1 MIDFDDK
8 TFGFFMVGVK
18 GKVRHRIL
26 HRRRCG
32 LTLVELLVVVG
43 VVSVLAAVV
52 LPSVKT
58 VLTDRKSSQAAIV
71 VRNFIEAA
79 RARAIGKNRAVA
91 VVFERLSSRATV
103 GTNGT
108 YISETATP
116 SPIDPLNPSTNF
128 VPYNA
133 CIRLSLAEEPMP
145 ITEAMLPAQVTITA
159 REPRDGLNPPIPN
172 PGGYLG
178 QDEMLDDD
186 QQDSNGNI
194 IGPMEVRIFRVAS
207 ASNIDLTRVIGESL
221 VNGAEISFGNSN
233 RRFTIVSPYSPNS
246 HRQHASAGDG
256 SIWFSVMNEKGF
268 EGRGERALEPYEEIN
283 PGTVFTTFKIYGKPK
298 PVFSEMVQ
306 LPRGMCIDLSL
317 SGFGGTRRGAS
328 SIPPV
333 NQPVNNPL
341 GAKDDLTDYRVRFAS
356 DWIGNEMR
364 PLAPEQLRPVY
375 VVFSKEGQLSHVWAN
390 NRRIAGDTN
399 YTGTL
404 TRIDAVQDIFLHI
417 GKIDQ
422 ITMPGGSPVPPGTDP
437 FQFIGRSTTSFV
449 AERAAGVKTNVTD
462 LNNYVVRLSPK
473 SGAIISAP
481 AVNIDTQMSI
491 LGLSIDALNF
501 GDLVELSRRGTYNSN
516 VTSQ

>member
-8 TFGFFMVGVK
+8 NVCFFMPGVG
-18 GKVRHRIL
+18 GKVRHCRL
-26 HRRRCG
+26 LRRRCG

-116 SPIDPLNPSTNF
+116 GPLDPLNPSTNF

-145 ITEAMLPAQVTITA
+145 ITEAMLPVQITITA
-159 REPRDGLNPPIPN
+159 REPRDGLNPPIPT
-172 PGGYLG
+172 PGGYVG

-207 ASNIDLTRVIGESL
+207 GSNLDLVRLIGESL
-221 VNGAEISFGNSN
+221 VNGAEISLGNSS

-246 HRQHASAGDG
+246 HRQHASVGDG
-256 SIWFSVMNEKGF
+256 
-268 EGRGERALEPYEEIN
+268 
-283 PGTVFTTFKIYGKPK
+283 FKD
-298 PVFSEMVQ
+298 EACQ
-306 LPRGMCIDLSL
+306 R
-317 SGFGGTRRGAS
+317 
-328 SIPPV
+328 
-333 NQPVNNPL
+333 
-341 GAKDDLTDYRVRFAS
+341 
-356 DWIGNEMR
+356 
-364 PLAPEQLRPVY
+364 
-375 VVFSKEGQLSHVWAN
+375 
-390 NRRIAGDTN
+390 
-399 YTGTL
+399 
-404 TRIDAVQDIFLHI
+404 
-417 GKIDQ
+417 
-422 ITMPGGSPVPPGTDP
+422 
-437 FQFIGRSTTSFV
+437 
-449 AERAAGVKTNVTD
+449 
-462 LNNYVVRLSPK
+462 
-473 SGAIISAP
+473 
-481 AVNIDTQMSI
+481 
-491 LGLSIDALNF
+491 
-501 GDLVELSRRGTYNSN
+501 
-516 VTSQ
+516 